1 MTTYSYPA
9 MAEALGLTKAGP
21 VITHGRLSYS
31 YVNQRMGVAD
41 YMGFPG
47 SSGGAVTCDG
57 KFMGTHIEA

>member
-1 MTTYSYPA
+1 

-57 KFMGTHIEA
+57 KFMGIHIEA